1 MKFSYFC
8 RKCGFNVLSND
19 KAEIKLAK
27 QMHKARVITDLQ
39 GFKRVMPKCILVPVG
54 DSGTV
59 ARPGLSHILEARRG
73 YVG

>member
-1 MKFSYFC
+1 MKYNFFC
-8 RKCGFNVLSND
+8 THCGFNVLSND

-39 GFKRVMPKCILVPVG
+39 GFKRVIPKCILVPVG

-59 ARPGLSHILEARRG
+59 ARPGLAHILEARRG